1 MTKGEGYKRGMV
13 IVAHPDDAEFG
24 CSGTVA
30 KWCRDGMEV
39 VQVIC
44 TDGSKGSSDPNMTSA
59 ELAEIR
65 MREQRNAARVLGV
78 KEVVFLGYEDAML
91 VPTLELRRDIT
102 REIRRHRPQVVICP
116 SPVRSL
122 TDGPY
127 IGHPDHIAAGEAAL
141 AAVFPTARDRLTFP
155 ELLEEGLEPHNV
167 EEVLITDRSNADTW
181 IDVSE
186 VIEVAI
192 KALQQHESQVGHFD
206 VAKGMRRWRSMTGES
221 KDMAYAESF
230 KSYKFR

>member
-1 MTKGEGYKRGMV
+1 MTNGEGYKRGMV

-30 KWCRDGMEV
+30 TWCRSGMEV

-65 MREQRNAARVLGV
+65 MREQRNAAKVLGV

-91 VPTLELRRDIT
+91 VPTLELRRDIA

-116 SPVRSL
+116 SPVRNL
-122 TDGPY
+122 NDGPY

-155 ELLEEGLEPHNV
+155 ELLEEGLEPHKV
-167 EEVLITDRSNADTW
+167 EEVLITDRNNADTW
-181 IDVSE
+181 IDVSDA
-186 VIEVAI
+186 IEVAI

-206 VAKGMRRWRSMTGES
+206 VAKGMRHWRSMTGEP
-221 KDMAYAESF
+221 KGIRYAEAF